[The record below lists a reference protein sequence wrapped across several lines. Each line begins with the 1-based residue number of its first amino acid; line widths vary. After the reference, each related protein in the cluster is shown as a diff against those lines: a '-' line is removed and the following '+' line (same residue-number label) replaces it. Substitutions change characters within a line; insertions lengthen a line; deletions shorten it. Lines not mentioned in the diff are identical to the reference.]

1 MKRLFISHAE
11 KDFDITQAFV
21 ELLYRIG
28 LKESDIF
35 CSSIS
40 ELGVPIKEDIYSYLR
55 NLLDSDDVIPIFMLS
70 ENYYSSAAC
79 LNEMGAVW
87 LKQNDYYIFLLP
99 GFTFKEIKGAIN
111 PSKRGIKLDNT
122 KRTLRGDLNLFKEE
136 LCEIFMLK
144 PIAEQR
150 WEDYRDSFIKSI
162 QNSNDAA
169 EITFDIA
176 ETETFCIEGINRNA
190 CEVIID
196 KVWDKLDFRFD
207 FNKTTSE
214 LCSLVLYTGE
224 INLHKAFQERKR
236 LEFWIKASDKVKE
249 VIVEMHLSS
258 KNPSKTIQVSREWQ
272 KCNIRLDEF
281 TTLEK
286 LWECCKEICFVVDR
300 KSAKRG
306 MRGVIEVK
314 DIKIL

>member
-11 KDFDITQAFV
+11 KDFCVTQAFV

-28 LKESDIF
+28 LSENNIF

-40 ELGVPIKEDIYSYLR
+40 ELGVPIKEDIYTYLR

-70 ENYYSSAAC
+70 ENYYTSAAC

-87 LKQNDYYIFLLP
+87 LRQKDYYIFLLP

-111 PSKRGIKLDNT
+111 PSKRGIKLDNA
-122 KRTLRGDLNLFKEE
+122 RRALRGDLNLFKDE
-136 LCEIFMLK
+136 LCQAFELT

-150 WEDYRDSFIKSI
+150 WEDYRDSFIDSI
-162 QNSNDAA
+162 QNSNDID

-176 ETETFCIEGINRNA
+176 ESDTFCIGGINRNA
-190 CEVIID
+190 CDVTID
-196 KVWDKLDFRFD
+196 KMRNKLDFKFD
-207 FNKTTSE
+207 FNKTASE
-214 LCSLVLYTGE
+214 MCSLVLFTGE
-224 INLHKAFQERKR
+224 TNLQKAFKARKK
-236 LEFWIKASDKVKE
+236 LEFWIRASDKVKE
-249 VIVEMHLSS
+249 VIIEMHLSS
-258 KNPSKTIQVSREWQ
+258 KNPAKTIQVNREWQ
-272 KCNIRLDEF
+272 KFCIQLDEF
-281 TTLEK
+281 TKLEK
-286 LWECCKEICFVVDR
+286 LWECCREICFVVDC

-306 MRGVIEVK
+306 VVEVK